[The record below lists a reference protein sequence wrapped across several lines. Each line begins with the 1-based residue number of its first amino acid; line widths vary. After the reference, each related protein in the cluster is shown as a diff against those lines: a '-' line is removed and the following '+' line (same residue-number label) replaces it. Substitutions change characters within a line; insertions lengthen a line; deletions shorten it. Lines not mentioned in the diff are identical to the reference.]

1 MNKLIPGAALAL
13 SLAFAGTAQ
22 AAPSDMQ
29 SFDGLTPGTIDSQAG
44 WTVGAK
50 YDTEVTSVDKGQAFR
65 VSNAVTDGSFAD
77 MPFSAPVDKASE
89 KVGISANNRLTNEFT
104 IKSVTGTYQPGLA
117 MSVSPT
123 GAGGSRMSYI
133 RFEDSYDGIRVFFRD
148 VAGEPAESGLHSVL
162 FTEKQ
167 IATLSH
173 DRAHSIKFDT
183 TFIPGFDNDVVRV
196 SIDGTQKVCG
206 GSWEEYYRFAEG
218 HEPTA
223 TDRMMWRLNL
233 PTSNPVAH
241 NGYLFDNVKSESSHV
256 SDPEGCALPVGP
268 KGDAGKDGKD
278 GKDGANGTNGTNGV
292 DGKNG
297 ANGSNGVNG
306 APGATGPAGASG
318 TTATAAGVNGAKVKI
333 GATKRTLHVPS
344 VKGMKLVGVR
354 ASLRGKHLP
363 VHGQSIKV
371 DLRDKVVG
379 NYNVTI
385 VAKYKT
391 KSGKT
396 HTVRSI
402 RGLSITLR

>member
-29 SFDGLTPGTIDSQAG
+29 SFDGLHAGTIDGQAG

-50 YDTEVTSVDKGQAFR
+50 YDTEVTSGDDGQAFR
-65 VSNAVTDGSFAD
+65 VSNAVTSGSFDD

-89 KVGISANNRLTNEFT
+89 NVDIAANNRLTNEFT
-104 IKSVTGTYQPGLA
+104 IKSVTGKYQPGLA

-123 GAGGSRMSYI
+123 GAHGSRMGYV

-173 DRAHSIKFDT
+173 DQAHSIKFDT

-196 SIDGTQKVCG
+196 SLDGTEKVCG

-218 HEPTA
+218 HEPPA

-233 PTSNPVAH
+233 PTSNPVAG
-241 NGYLFDNVKSESSHV
+241 NGYLFDNVNSESSHV
-256 SDPEGCALPVGP
+256 SDPEGCTLPVGP
-268 KGDAGKDGKD
+268 KGDDGKDGKDGINGTNGVNGKD
-278 GKDGANGTNGTNGV
+278 GKDGANGS
-292 DGKNG
+292 NG
-297 ANGSNGVNG
+297 ANG
-306 APGATGPAGASG
+306 ATGATGPAGASG
-318 TTATAAGVNGAKVKI
+318 TTATAAGVSGAKVKI

-344 VKGMKLVGVR
+344 IKGMKLVGVR

-363 VHGQSIKV
+363 VHSQAIKV
-371 DLRDKVVG
+371 DLRGKVVG
-379 NYNVTI
+379 NYNVSI

-391 KSGKT
+391 KSGKVQ
-396 HTVRSI
+396 TVRSI
-402 RGLSITLR
+402 RSLSVTIR